1 MSTAINDVMQAAS
14 KNPEL
19 LAALKSAKTPEERA
33 KVLSDAGITPPS
45 HDAVNAHLDGSMD
58 DSLAGASGGIG
69 TATGAASAAAAA
81 S

>member
-19 LAALKSAKTPEERA
+19 LAALKAATTPAERA
-33 KVLSDAGITPPS
+33 KVLTDAGITPPS
-45 HDAVNAHLDGSMD
+45 HDAVNAHLDGSVD

-69 TATGAASAAAAA
+69 TGTAIVAGAAAG
-81 S
+81 